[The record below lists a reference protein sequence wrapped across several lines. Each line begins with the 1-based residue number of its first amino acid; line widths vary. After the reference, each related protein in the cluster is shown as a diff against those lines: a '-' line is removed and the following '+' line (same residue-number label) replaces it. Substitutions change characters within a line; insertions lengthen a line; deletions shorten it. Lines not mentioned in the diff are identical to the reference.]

1 MWLKKFISYFKHGRL
16 HKKTTEP
23 ILSQSYNKKP
33 STAANYIDI
42 KYHVA
47 KKKVQNQTIK
57 PKYIRTNQMRVDAF
71 NKELLSNLFRKRLA
85 DSRFN
90 GVPVILD

>member
-23 ILSQSYNKKP
+23 ILSQSYNNKP

-57 PKYIRTNQMRVDAF
+57 LEYIKTNQMRVDPF
-71 NKELLSNLFRKRLA
+71 NKKTSIQLVQKTPS
-85 DSRFN
+85 
-90 GVPVILD
+90 